1 MAYEQKDNSGSL
13 FKNDKKETDNHP
25 DYTGSALVGGQE
37 VWMSAWLKTAS
48 NGKSSCLLASSPKT
62 NRPPSQLLRQPL
74 TSLMKICRSDW
85 ERDARTTFHR
95 VAGYPRG

>member
-48 NGKSSCLLASSPKT
+48 NGKKFMSFSFKPKDQQAAK
-62 NRPPSQLLRQPL
+62 P
-74 TSLMKICRSDW
+74 
-85 ERDARTTFHR
+85 
-95 VAGYPRG
+95 VAKSAPAPEIDEDMPF